1 MLTPAESTWLG
12 LESSQSPFMISL
24 WGCIMGSCDS
34 HTHILSSVWDIS
46 SSQSNDCIFPSSLL
60 LNNTEL
66 YVLSRGMAD
75 APDFCVAYLSR
86 GTAYI
91 SRGLSVGL

>member
-1 MLTPAESTWLG
+1 
-12 LESSQSPFMISL
+12 MISL

-46 SSQSNDCIFPSSLL
+46 SSQSNDCIFFYSFLL

-66 YVLSRGMAD
+66 YVLSRDMAD
-75 APDFCVAYLSR
+75 APDFCVAYLSI